1 MKEKNRTGVDRS
13 MNTLQHTASELDLLQ
28 ARISEVVQ
36 RLRTLEEENRSLRS
50 RQEALVAERAGL
62 VQRNEEA
69 RTRVEAMIERLKSLE
84 TAG

>member
-1 MKEKNRTGVDRS
+1 